1 MNPQLSKKFYS
12 FVQALRKER
21 VLECLNELERSQRY
35 SPEELKEL
43 QWQKL
48 KRLLAHA
55 YENVPYYQKR
65 FAETGIKPN
74 DIVVPDD
81 LLKIPILTKDD
92 IRKYGSDMI
101 VEDSKQKLIPYHS
114 SGTTGEPLTLF
125 FAKTHFAYS
134 HAAQFR
140 GFRWYGIDIGAK
152 GGRLWGIPIEWKK
165 RQAERLK
172 DWFMNRKRLSAF
184 ELSENSMRAYF
195 KQCQRFQPKYL
206 YGYASA
212 LYTFARFLLE
222 NGIDGR
228 SLHLKVIV
236 CTSEV
241 LHNYQK
247 EIIEQA
253 FGCCAVNE
261 YGAAE
266 TGIIAFECPN
276 RNIHIACENVYVEF
290 MSNGEHVQP
299 EQTGNII
306 VTNLNN
312 MVMPIIRYEIGDIG
326 KPSAESCPCGRGLT
340 LIDTIEGRDNDV
352 IITTDGGVI
361 HGEIISYIVRVIL
374 KKGGGIK
381 EIKVIQKE
389 LDKLLVLV
397 VKDERFSSE
406 TETVL
411 KEHIRKFVGE
421 GMDIT
426 LEYVDRIPREASG
439 KIRYVVS
446 ELADNQHL
454 LQSIS

>member
-165 RQAERLK
+165 RQA
-172 DWFMNRKRLSAF
+172 
-184 ELSENSMRAYF
+184 
-195 KQCQRFQPKYL
+195 
-206 YGYASA
+206 GYSPRP
-212 LYTFARFLLE
+212 FF
-222 NGIDGR
+222 
-228 SLHLKVIV
+228 
-236 CTSEV
+236 C
-241 LHNYQK
+241 
-247 EIIEQA
+247 
-253 FGCCAVNE
+253 
-261 YGAAE
+261 
-266 TGIIAFECPN
+266 
-276 RNIHIACENVYVEF
+276 
-290 MSNGEHVQP
+290 
-299 EQTGNII
+299 
-306 VTNLNN
+306 
-312 MVMPIIRYEIGDIG
+312 
-326 KPSAESCPCGRGLT
+326 
-340 LIDTIEGRDNDV
+340 
-352 IITTDGGVI
+352 
-361 HGEIISYIVRVIL
+361 
-374 KKGGGIK
+374 
-381 EIKVIQKE
+381 
-389 LDKLLVLV
+389 VLV
-397 VKDERFSSE
+397 
-406 TETVL
+406 
-411 KEHIRKFVGE
+411 
-421 GMDIT
+421 
-426 LEYVDRIPREASG
+426 G
-439 KIRYVVS
+439 KCT
-446 ELADNQHL
+446 HL
-454 LQSIS
+454 LRVFSL